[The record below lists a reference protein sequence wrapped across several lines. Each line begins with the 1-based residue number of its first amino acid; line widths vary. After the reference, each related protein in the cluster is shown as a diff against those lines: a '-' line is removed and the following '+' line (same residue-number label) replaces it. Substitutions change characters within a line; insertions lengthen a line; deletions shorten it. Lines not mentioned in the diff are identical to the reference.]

1 MRGSAGMTA
10 LIGRRGDHEPTTCL
24 VCGRL
29 ARRADGRIVQ
39 IDEKLNAAPVALQ
52 LVGEVA

>member
-1 MRGSAGMTA
+1 MTA